1 MAAQSLQKIRYD
13 GSRFRFNAELT
24 AAELEH
30 YCPMEDE
37 VKAQLKHV
45 YEQKRLTAR
54 SYHKVIKVARTI
66 ADLDESERVLPCHLG
81 EAVGYRTIDKKY
93 WGR

>member
-66 ADLDESERVLPCHLG
+66 ADLEGCEVIGLRHLG
-81 EAVGYRTIDKKY
+81 EAVYYRPAD
-93 WGR
+93 GLQ